1 MIPNLSM
8 AQPAPRDP
16 CVGCA
21 VPPSFARAASGCYT
35 ECMSE
40 AQAFIVVVGLLGLTA
55 FMSRKYL
62 SPGTRVALSGAAF
75 LSDLG
80 DYVSE

>member
-1 MIPNLSM
+1 
-8 AQPAPRDP
+8 
-16 CVGCA
+16 
-21 VPPSFARAASGCYT
+21 
-35 ECMSE
+35 MSE
-40 AQAFIVVVGLLGLTA
+40 APAFILVGGLLGLTA
-55 FMSRKYL
+55 FISRKYL

>member
-1 MIPNLSM
+1 
-8 AQPAPRDP
+8 
-16 CVGCA
+16 
-21 VPPSFARAASGCYT
+21 
-35 ECMSE
+35 MSE
-40 AQAFIVVVGLLGLTA
+40 PSAFILVVGLLGLTA
-55 FMSRKYL
+55 FIARKHL

>member
-1 MIPNLSM
+1 
-8 AQPAPRDP
+8 
-16 CVGCA
+16 
-21 VPPSFARAASGCYT
+21 
-35 ECMSE
+35 MSE